1 MCAGESGFPAQK
13 PVESAKEGED
23 EEQYSDE
30 FEESEEEGV
39 QVEKDDR
46 STNDNVE
53 RPSGL
58 VRQTFIICT
67 PPPPPPPFPRDC

>member
-1 MCAGESGFPAQK
+1 MCVGESGFPAQK
-13 PVESAKEGED
+13 PVESAKEEED

-67 PPPPPPPFPRDC
+67 PPPPPLPRDC